1 MSKYKNVFG
10 RLEYSIE
17 KDGNVFSVTHKRDC
31 DRPYTIQ
38 VTRCLS
44 GGGCVCSDAI
54 MLPFWDAPCFSSFVH
69 AVAFL
74 KKNISELY

>member
-17 KDGNVFSVTHKRDC
+17 KGGNVFSVTHKRDF

-38 VTRCLS
+38 VTRFFS
-44 GGGCVCSDAI
+44 GGGCVCSDAV
-54 MLPFWDAPCFSSFVH
+54 MLPLWDVPYFSSFVR